1 LFVSPQLGAVVRE
14 GELIGV
20 RVDALFA
27 QLAQRFEARL
37 DLIVDFH
44 LAGEGRKWGGGG
56 FPWAVHEVDA
66 LLGPYVK
73 LAPAGGRI
81 GRGDILWD
89 DALYDGFDLRDVLIS
104 GFL

>member
-1 LFVSPQLGAVVRE
+1 M
-14 GELIGV
+14 
-20 RVDALFA
+20 
-27 QLAQRFEARL
+27 
-37 DLIVDFH
+37 
-44 LAGEGRKWGGGG
+44 GGGG